1 MLGNG
6 ILNLE
11 WECADLEWNTLHG
24 ERNSRL
30 ASSGSARLFWLLKC
44 AQLLSKCPSHTE
56 LCKERPG
63 TVSNLSIPSVMLF
76 QTACSARASLA

>member
-30 ASSGSARLFWLLKC
+30 ASSGSARLFCRAVAPTPAGPAMAGPVFASGTKILKTKVMHYKRTFS
-44 AQLLSKCPSHTE
+44 LG
-56 LCKERPG
+56 G
-63 TVSNLSIPSVMLF
+63 TKGNTLF
-76 QTACSARASLA
+76 